1 MKVLLKSAMLGLL
14 GMALFFCFFMLVSI
28 PFLGAATRLHGA
40 NTPLQAAD
48 VVIAPT
54 PWFRYVGLPLSA
66 AAFTVGFVFGVKK
79 FKKAGAIA
87 RTRS

>member
-1 MKVLLKSAMLGLL
+1 MKVVVKSALLGLL

-28 PFLGAATRLHGA
+28 PFLGAAARLHGV

-54 PWFRYVGLPLSA
+54 PWFRHVGLPLSA
-66 AAFTVGFVFGVKK
+66 AAFTVGFAFGVKK
-79 FKKAGAIA
+79 FRKAGAIA
-87 RTRS
+87 RSRT